1 MCRFGLKTSLSVLSL
16 CTVSQEWLA
25 VTIVDMQEAPETLH
39 TETSNWEMRL
49 GLIKN
54 VWATQY
60 IITKSLAAQK
70 RTLCWNTKP
79 RVESPRTADI
89 FRLTHWTLIILLLQV
104 VTVGSTYALFFFCS
118 EAQPCFIKRLT
129 GIVTNIV
136 LSLVHKSAK
145 QCFTIVFG
153 VNVFIKMIT
162 RLIYSRR
169 DLRVVNVFIR
179 GYREAVTE

>member
-1 MCRFGLKTSLSVLSL
+1 MCRFGLKTSLSFLSL

-49 GLIKN
+49 VLIKN

-70 RTLCWNTKP
+70 RNLCWNTKP

-104 VTVGSTYALFFFCS
+104 VTVGSTYALFFFGSPVLFYKKTDRHCDKYSPEPSS
-118 EAQPCFIKRLT
+118 EKCKAVFHHC
-129 GIVTNIV
+129 V
-136 LSLVHKSAK
+136 LALM
-145 QCFTIVFG
+145 F
-153 VNVFIKMIT
+153 
-162 RLIYSRR
+162 L
-169 DLRVVNVFIR
+169 
-179 GYREAVTE
+179 